1 MVSRVLKNELRE
13 HMRNVRSSSE
23 EDNKGVI
30 ATFFG
35 RFLQD
40 PHFWQSSP
48 STSTTFD
55 VKQRLQERFPSCL
68 TVGEVRTSHR
78 THVRTHART
87 RHSLSPRCDDDQQ
100 MPGWDLR
107 AELHIGAVF
116 ARVNQLMGLNWS
128 EEFDKR
134 LWRWLDKPLGDL
146 ASIEELRCSIVK
158 ISPTVPASFSFSF
171 FLFCT
176 YIHYFLVYH

>member
-23 EDNKGVI
+23 EDNKDVI

-48 STSTTFD
+48 SISTTFD

-68 TVGEVRTSHR
+68 TVGEVRTSHD
-78 THVRTHART
+78 THTTHDT
-87 RHSLSPRCDDDQQ
+87 RHGTQHSL
-100 MPGWDLR
+100 GLR
-107 AELHIGAVF
+107 RDV
-116 ARVNQLMGLNWS
+116 LM
-128 EEFDKR
+128 
-134 LWRWLDKPLGDL
+134 
-146 ASIEELRCSIVK
+146 
-158 ISPTVPASFSFSF
+158 ISKCPAG
-171 FLFCT
+171 T
-176 YIHYFLVYH
+176 